1 MRPPP
6 WGYNPKW
13 YLALCFGVA
22 VAAAGWL
29 AGSWFAGTWTPS
41 STDGIHL
48 FWGFVAGF
56 MWMLPEY
63 IMYRRSGDGYARDL
77 LTRRYGGYLAGRPW
91 WFIVAKMTCYMAF
104 FMSANPHFSPIG
116 FGGVALGLACWGPY
130 IKSLWQ
136 RMWEL
141 YEQEAAATT
150 APAPPSPTPGVSGTT

>member
-1 MRPPP
+1 MRLPP

-13 YLALCFGVA
+13 YLAGALGLA

-41 STDGIHL
+41 SADGTRL

-63 IMYRRSGDGYARDL
+63 IMYRRFGDGYARDL
-77 LTRRYGGYLAGRPW
+77 LARRYGGYAAGRPW
-91 WFIVAKMTCYMAF
+91 WFIVAKMTCWVAF

-130 IKSLWQ
+130 MKVIWR

-141 YEQEAAATT
+141 YELEKSSPVTPFAPGATPV
-150 APAPPSPTPGVSGTT
+150 ARG